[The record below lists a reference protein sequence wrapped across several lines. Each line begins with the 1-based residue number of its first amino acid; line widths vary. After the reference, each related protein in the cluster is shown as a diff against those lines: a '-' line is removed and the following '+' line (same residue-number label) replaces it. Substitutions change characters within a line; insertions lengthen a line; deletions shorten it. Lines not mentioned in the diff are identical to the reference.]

1 MVLVVLGHAIQCVLP
16 EECNYNHLWNIIYSF
31 HMPAFMAVSGWFAYK
46 SATRIG
52 DSRNL
57 SAIYRRFK
65 QLIIPFVLWT
75 ILSMIISCNV
85 TISALIKVIVYPD
98 NSFWFLWVLFCINVL
113 FLIGRKIASLINV
126 EELIINSIT
135 CILLLVLMVMLEI
148 RVFGF
153 QFLAYYFIFYLF
165 GYCMH
170 RFPQLK
176 AKSIWSM
183 AFLTAI
189 WAFLAWYWNM
199 HELPSWLQGL
209 PYVPSTLLQYA
220 YRGLTAL
227 IAVYVILSSAEKL
240 FNKPSKINTLI
251 CRIGVLSLGVYVC
264 HLTIIGRLYDGI
276 LYFCDLGNAV
286 NIIVLFII
294 GLISSILIVG
304 FLAKFKATSK
314 LLLGKF

>member
-1 MVLVVLGHAIQCVLP
+1 MEKQRLIWADSLKGWLMVLVVLGHAIQCVLP

-153 QFLAYYFIFYLF
+153 QFLAYYFIFY
-165 GYCMH
+165 
-170 RFPQLK
+170 
-176 AKSIWSM
+176 
-183 AFLTAI
+183 
-189 WAFLAWYWNM
+189 
-199 HELPSWLQGL
+199 
-209 PYVPSTLLQYA
+209 
-220 YRGLTAL
+220 
-227 IAVYVILSSAEKL
+227 
-240 FNKPSKINTLI
+240 
-251 CRIGVLSLGVYVC
+251 
-264 HLTIIGRLYDGI
+264 
-276 LYFCDLGNAV
+276 
-286 NIIVLFII
+286 
-294 GLISSILIVG
+294 
-304 FLAKFKATSK
+304 
-314 LLLGKF
+314 